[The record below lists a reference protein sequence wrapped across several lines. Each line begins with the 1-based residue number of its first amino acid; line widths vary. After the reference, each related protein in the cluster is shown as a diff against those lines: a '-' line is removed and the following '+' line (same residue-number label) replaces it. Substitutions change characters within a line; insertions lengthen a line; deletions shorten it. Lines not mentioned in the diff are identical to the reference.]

1 MLLSGQPAHH
11 IRPSQ
16 CEAKTLTT
24 IIARESNC
32 PVVGEIESMV
42 RLLEEVKNRI
52 RTEETEYEF
61 LREKVLE
68 KMVEGDFDSISTIY
82 GMVTHART
90 IEWEYKDGEVTKA
103 AKAVTGATKVLANL
117 KKVLKTAQE
126 IAQNMGK
133 AKIITTVH
141 TLRYYEPK

>member
-1 MLLSGQPAHH
+1 MLPSGQTAHH
-11 IRPSQ
+11 TRPLQ
-16 CEAKTLTT
+16 CRAKTLTT
-24 IIARESNC
+24 IIARESTS
-32 PVVGEIESMV
+32 PVVGEIEAMV
-42 RLLEEVKNRI
+42 RLLEEAKNKVRAEEAQYNTI
-52 RTEETEYEF
+52 RDAI
-61 LREKVLE
+61 LN

-126 IAQNMGK
+126 IAQNNNK
-133 AKIITTVH
+133 AKVVDTVH
-141 TLRYYEPK
+141 TLRYYEAK

>member
-1 MLLSGQPAHH
+1 M
-11 IRPSQ
+11 
-16 CEAKTLTT
+16 TT

-42 RLLEEVKNRI
+42 RLLEESKNRVRSDEAEYNLI
-52 RTEETEYEF
+52 RDAI
-61 LREKVLE
+61 LN

-103 AKAVTGATKVLANL
+103 AKAVTGANKVLANL

-133 AKIITTVH
+133 AKVVNTVH

>member
-42 RLLEEVKNRI
+42 RILEEAKNRVRSDEAEYNLI
-52 RTEETEYEF
+52 RDAI
-61 LREKVLE
+61 LN

-103 AKAVTGATKVLANL
+103 AKAVTGANKILANL

-126 IAQNMGK
+126 IAQNM
-133 AKIITTVH
+133 A
-141 TLRYYEPK
+141 RPK